1 MDEVV
6 RDLQYKIQCLE
17 LEKTFVVQSYK
28 LQIKQNQE
36 VYDLHMAQKNNEMHR
51 LQIKLSSSMT
61 EVDKL
66 KIELSSSMAEV
77 DKLKTEVSSVESITL
92 STDATPKEKEELRK
106 LIEKLVT
113 WDYHKLIINAEDI
126 VEDIFLILHTNALE
140 SSYLDLQTEVEVL
153 QRKVK
158 SQKLVIKRLKQSQV
172 TTKTEQITEHASNSK
187 STATTCNVKP
197 SPFAVVM
204 K

>member
-1 MDEVV
+1 MDNVV
-6 RDLQYKIQCLE
+6 RDLQYKIQFLE

-28 LQIKQNQE
+28 LQIEQNQQ
-36 VYDLHMAQKNNEMHR
+36 VYDLHMAQKKKEMDS
-51 LQIKLSSSMT
+51 LQIKLSSSMA

-66 KIELSSSMAEV
+66 KIELSSSVAEI

-153 QRKVK
+153 QRKVR
-158 SQKLVIKRLKQSQV
+158 SQKLLIKRLKQSQIL
-172 TTKTEQITEHASNSK
+172 TKTEQITEHANSK
-187 STATTCNVKP
+187 STATMCNVKP